1 MKAKEYFEIKL
12 YSSRVFLFCFCFL
25 GCFFLFVLFLFCF
38 VLFWFGLVWFGLVW
52 FGLVLVLVL
61 FELRF
66 HYGALA
72 ALELSVQTRMTSNS
86 QDSPA
91 SAS

>member
-12 YSSRVFLFCFCFL
+12 YSSRVFLFCFCFC
-25 GCFFLFVLFLFCF
+25 GCFFFVFVFVLFC
-38 VLFWFGLVWFGLVW
+38 FGLVW